1 MSELVGVEPIGSDP
15 VDNVVRALR
24 ALGASGTVARFDA
37 EVPTAAAAATILGCE
52 VGAIA
57 NSLIFAAGDEPL
69 LVITS
74 GAHRV
79 ETARVARLLD
89 LPKIKRATPEFVLAA
104 TGQAVGGVAPVG
116 HPRPV
121 RTVVDTWLGKY
132 GTVWAG
138 AGDHHHM
145 FATTFDELVAITGGF
160 PAEVGD

>member
-1 MSELVGVEPIGSDP
+1 MGSDPRGSDP

-24 ALGASGTVARFDA
+24 ARGATGEVARFDA
-37 EVPTAAAAATILGCE
+37 EVPTAAAAAAILGCE

-79 ETARVARLLD
+79 DTARVARLLE
-89 LPKIKRATPEFVLAA
+89 LSKIKRATPEFVLAA

-132 GTVWAG
+132 DTVWAG

-145 FATTFDELVAITGGF
+145 FATTFDELVAMTGGL

>member
-1 MSELVGVEPIGSDP
+1 MSDP
-15 VDNVVRALR
+15 VATVVRSLR
-24 ALGASGTVARFDA
+24 ALGATGEVTRFDT
-37 EVPTAAAAATILGCE
+37 EVPTAAAAATVLGCE

-57 NSLIFAAGDEPL
+57 NSLVFAAGDEPV

-79 ETARVARLLD
+79 DTARVARLLGV
-89 LPKIKRATPEFVLAA
+89 PKLRRATPEFVLAA

-121 RTVVDTWLGKY
+121 HTVVDSWLGKY
-132 GTVWAG
+132 DVVWAG

-145 FATTFDELVAITGGF
+145 FATTFDELVAMTGGL
-160 PAEVGD
+160 PAEVGA